1 MPQCSDMSV
10 EVKKENASDNINLG
24 LVQKRFSLE
33 EDAVLKE
40 GIKKHGL
47 GKWSIMLKDSSLKF
61 HPARTRDSIRVRAD
75 TLGLTKGKKKKK
87 KGNKTI

>member
-1 MPQCSDMSV
+1 MSV
-10 EVKKENASDNINLG
+10 EVKKEWAEDEVDRG

-47 GKWSIMLKDSSLKF
+47 GKWSVMLKDESLKF

-75 TLGLTKGKKKKK
+75 TLGLTKKKKKSNKTIGKKKM
-87 KGNKTI
+87 